1 MTPSHTHNLTCFSS
15 EQAKDGMETITGCS
29 PEPSA
34 SRGYVTCRSF
44 MHHVLTK
51 VIDWKES
58 FGFPD
63 FQLEFLL
70 FTLDFA
76 GTALSQ
82 AICFYCYQLFVLFL
96 SQHLYIS
103 FCFVLSTHFK
113 PAGQINKPKAVAA
126 CKALSRE
133 YERWKEEIG
142 QNFSLTTLRVS
153 GGVLGYVFSENR
165 TQQAIIKGLP

>member
-1 MTPSHTHNLTCFSS
+1 
-15 EQAKDGMETITGCS
+15 
-29 PEPSA
+29 
-34 SRGYVTCRSF
+34 

-70 FTLDFA
+70 FTLDSA

-82 AICFYCYQLFVLFL
+82 AICFYCSQLFVLFL
-96 SQHLYIS
+96 SQHLYI

-113 PAGQINKPKAVAA
+113 PAGQINKPKAAAA